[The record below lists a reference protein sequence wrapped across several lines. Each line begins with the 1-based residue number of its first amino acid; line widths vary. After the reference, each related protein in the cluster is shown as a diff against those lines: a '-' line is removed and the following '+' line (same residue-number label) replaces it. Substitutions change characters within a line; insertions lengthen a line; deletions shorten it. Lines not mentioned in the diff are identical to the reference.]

1 MAQYHGPVCRFC
13 RRENQK
19 LFLKGERCLTDR
31 CSFERRAYAPGQHGQ
46 KRNKLS
52 EFGQQLREKQKVRRV
67 YGLTEKS
74 MRLQFDRASSQRGV
88 ASDIFFRNLE
98 QRLDNVVYRMGL
110 ARSRNEARQIV
121 RHNHILV
128 NGKRVN
134 MPGANVA
141 LGDVV
146 SVKESSK
153 KLSLFPLAAEL
164 FSKRASTPWVEV
176 DHKGFVG
183 KVVALPTRD
192 DIHLNV
198 KERMIVELYNK

>member
-46 KRNKLS
+46 KRGKLS

-74 MRLQFDRASSQRGV
+74 MRIQFDKASSQRGV

-98 QRLDNVVYRMGL
+98 QRLDNVVYRMGF
-110 ARSRNEARQIV
+110 ARSRTEARQIV
-121 RHNHILV
+121 RHNHVLV

-134 MPGANVA
+134 IPSASMDVGAVITIA
-141 LGDVV
+141 EKSRPMVV
-146 SVKESSK
+146 
-153 KLSLFPLAAEL
+153 FPLSADL
-164 FSKRASTPWVEV
+164 FNKRAAIPWVEV
-176 DHKGFVG
+176 DHKSFSG
-183 KVVALPTRD
+183 KVVKLPTRD

-198 KERMIVELYNK
+198 KERMIVELYSK

>member
-19 LFLKGERCLTDR
+19 LFLKGERCLTER

-46 KRNKLS
+46 KRSKLS

-74 MRLQFDRASSQRGV
+74 MRIQFDKAASQRGV
-88 ASDIFFRNLE
+88 ASDLFFRNLE
-98 QRLDNVVYRMGL
+98 QRLDNVVYRMGF
-110 ARSRNEARQIV
+110 ARSRTEARQIV

-141 LGDVV
+141 VGDVV
-146 SVKESSK
+146 SVTEKSRQMGV
-153 KLSLFPLAAEL
+153 FPLAAEL
-164 FSKRASTPWVEV
+164 FNKRAANAWVEV
-176 DHKGFVG
+176 DHKGFSG
-183 KVVALPTRD
+183 KVVKEPTRD

>member
-19 LFLKGERCLTDR
+19 LFLKGERCLTER

-46 KRNKLS
+46 KRSKLS

-74 MRLQFDRASSQRGV
+74 MRIQFDRASAQRGV

-98 QRLDNVVYRMGL
+98 QRLDNVVFRMGF
-110 ARSRNEARQIV
+110 ARSRAEARQIV

-134 MPGANVA
+134 MPGAS
-141 LGDVV
+141 V
-146 SVKESSK
+146 SVGDQVGIAEKSK
-153 KLSLFPLAAEL
+153 KLGMFPLAAEL
-164 FSKRASTPWVEV
+164 FSKRAASPWVEV
-176 DHKGFVG
+176 DHKGFIG
-183 KVVALPTRD
+183 KVVALPTRE

>member
-46 KRNKLS
+46 KRCKLS

-74 MRLQFDRASSQRGV
+74 MRIQFDRAATKRGV
-88 ASDIFFRNLE
+88 TSDIFFRNLE
-98 QRLDNVVYRMGL
+98 QRLDNVVYRMGF
-110 ARSRNEARQIV
+110 ARSRSEARQLV
-121 RHNHILV
+121 RHNHIIV
-128 NGKRVN
+128 NGSRVN
-134 MPGANVA
+134 MPGANVDVGDLVSIKENSRK
-141 LGDVV
+141 LGM
-146 SVKESSK
+146 
-153 KLSLFPLAAEL
+153 FPLAADL
-164 FSKRASTPWVEV
+164 FSKRAPTPWVEV
-176 DHKGFVG
+176 DHKSFSG
-183 KVVALPTRD
+183 KVVSLPTRD

>member
-74 MRLQFDRASSQRGV
+74 MRIQFDKASAQRGV

-98 QRLDNVVYRMGL
+98 QRLDNVIYRMGF
-110 ARSRNEARQIV
+110 ARSRMEARQIV

-141 LGDVV
+141 VGDLVVV
-146 SVKESSK
+146 SEKSRQMGV
-153 KLSLFPLAAEL
+153 FPLAADL
-164 FSKRASTPWVEV
+164 YNKRASIPWVEV
-176 DHKGFVG
+176 DHKSFSG
-183 KVVALPTRD
+183 KVVAMPTRD

-198 KERMIVELYNK
+198 KERMIVELYSK

>member
-19 LFLKGERCLTDR
+19 LFLKGERCLTER
-31 CSFERRAYAPGQHGQ
+31 CAFERRAYAPGQHGQ
-46 KRNKLS
+46 KRTKLS

-74 MRLQFDRASSQRGV
+74 LRLQFYRAASERGV
-88 ASDIFFRNLE
+88 TSDILFRNLE
-98 QRLDNVVYRMGL
+98 QRLDNVVFRMGF
-110 ARSRNEARQIV
+110 ARSRSEARQIV
-121 RHNHILV
+121 RHNHILL

-134 MPGANVA
+134 MPGSNVDV
-141 LGDVV
+141 GDTVAVV
-146 SVKESSK
+146 EKSRSMTV
-153 KLSLFPLAAEL
+153 FPLAVEL
-164 FSKRASTPWVEV
+164 FSKRAATPWIDV
-176 DHKGFVG
+176 DHKQFSG
-183 KVVALPTRD
+183 KVVKLPTRE

>member
-46 KRNKLS
+46 KRGKLS

-74 MRLQFDRASSQRGV
+74 MRIQFDKASSQRGV
-88 ASDIFFRNLE
+88 VSDIFFRNLE
-98 QRLDNVVYRMGL
+98 QRLDNVIFRMGF
-110 ARSRNEARQIV
+110 ARSRTEARQIV
-121 RHNHILV
+121 RHNHVLV

-134 MPGANVA
+134 IPSASMDVGAVITIA
-141 LGDVV
+141 EKSRPMVT
-146 SVKESSK
+146 
-153 KLSLFPLAAEL
+153 FPLAAEL
-164 FSKRASTPWVEV
+164 YNKRAAIPWVEV
-176 DHKGFVG
+176 DHKSFSG
-183 KVVALPTRD
+183 KVVKLPTRD

-198 KERMIVELYNK
+198 KERMIVELYSK

>member
-52 EFGQQLREKQKVRRV
+52 EYGQQLREKQKVRRV

-74 MRLQFDRASSQRGV
+74 MRLQFDRAASQRGV

-110 ARSRNEARQIV
+110 ARSSNEARQIV
-121 RHNHILV
+121 RHNHIMV

-146 SVKESSK
+146 SVKENSK
-153 KLSLFPLAAEL
+153 KLGLFPLAAEL
-164 FSKRASTPWVEV
+164 FAKRALTPWVEV
-176 DHKGFVG
+176 DHKALAG

>member
-19 LFLKGERCLTDR
+19 LFLKGERCLTER

-46 KRNKLS
+46 KRTKLS

-67 YGLTEKS
+67 YGLTEKAL
-74 MRLQFDRASSQRGV
+74 RLSFDRAATERGV
-88 ASDIFFRNLE
+88 TSDIMFRNLE
-98 QRLDNVVYRMGL
+98 QRLDNVVFRMGF

-121 RHNHILV
+121 RHNHILI

-134 MPGANVA
+134 MPGANVKV
-141 LGDVV
+141 GDMV
-146 SVKESSK
+146 SVREKSRSMPA
-153 KLSLFPLAAEL
+153 FPLAADL
-164 FSKRASTPWVEV
+164 FAKRAATPWLDV
-176 DHKGFVG
+176 DHKAFAG
-183 KVVALPTRD
+183 KIVVAPTRD